1 MPEIDRG
8 QTWAII
14 LAGGDGTRLA
24 SLTHALHREPTPKQF
39 ASIDGEQSMLQATI
53 LRTARMVP
61 FERIVVVV
69 GPTHARWARP
79 QLAPFPDVALLVQP
93 ESLGTA
99 PAILYGLAAI
109 RGFDP
114 DADILILPSDH
125 HVANPGA
132 LVAALEEARAAA
144 RELDRVVLLGVRPEL
159 PDADYGW
166 IVAGSPIA
174 QNVRALDRFV
184 EKPDQE
190 TAGELF
196 RAAGLWNTFIMCAP
210 VRTLDRLARATLPL
224 HAARFADLAAREVDI
239 SDAFRDLP
247 AADFSRDVLQL
258 ARKLAVVPLIGAG
271 WSDWGTPARVL
282 STLRGTLAEQRL
294 RACMIAP

>member
-1 MPEIDRG
+1 MPENDRG
-8 QTWAII
+8 RTWAII
-14 LAGGDGTRLA
+14 LAGGDGTRLS

-39 ASIDGEQSMLQATI
+39 ASIDGERSMLQATI

-61 FERIVVVV
+61 FESIVVVI
-69 GPTHARWARP
+69 GPTHLRWALP

-109 RGFDP
+109 RTFDP
-114 DADILILPSDH
+114 DADVLILPSDH
-125 HVANPGA
+125 HVASPGA

-144 RELDRVVLLGVRPEL
+144 RELDRVVLLGVCPEL

-184 EKPDQE
+184 EKPDRA
-190 TAGELF
+190 TADELF
-196 RAAGLWNTFIMCAP
+196 RAGALWNTFIMCAP
-210 VRTLDRLARATLPL
+210 LSTLDRLGQATLPL
-224 HAARFADLAAREVDI
+224 HAARFADLATRKVGI

-247 AADFSRDVLQL
+247 AADFSCDVLQR
-258 ARKLAVVPLIGAG
+258 ARDLAVVPLIGAG

-282 STLRGTLAEQRL
+282 SALRGTPAERRL
-294 RACMIAP
+294 RACMTAA